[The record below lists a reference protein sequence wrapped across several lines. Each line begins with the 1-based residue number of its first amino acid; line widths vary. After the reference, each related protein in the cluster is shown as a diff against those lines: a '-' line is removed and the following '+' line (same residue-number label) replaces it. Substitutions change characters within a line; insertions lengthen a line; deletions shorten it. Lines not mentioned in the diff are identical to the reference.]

1 MAAYGT
7 NGINGKSEPNLCL
20 GSIQRNR
27 VWTGRTGE
35 IGKTSRGMVMG
46 ER

>member
-7 NGINGKSEPNLCL
+7 NGMNGKSEADLCL

-35 IGKTSRGMVMG
+35 IGTTSRGMVMG